1 MHRKQVCQIKRRFM
15 PKCSRRVWRSP
26 PAWGMS
32 DKYSWVPGFYKGF
45 GSALL
50 FDENYQPK
58 PAYFAVEHVLKST
71 Q

>member
-1 MHRKQVCQIKRRFM
+1 
-15 PKCSRRVWRSP
+15 
-26 PAWGMS
+26 MS